1 MSLHKNKFNQNMLMA
16 KKFKILLPFDNS
28 PNSLR
33 ALSKAAFFANKTH
46 GSVTLVHVISYN
58 QAMAKIVGPY
68 KGKLI
73 SHVDEFMEK
82 AKKRLSSLGVS
93 CQTKILYGNP
103 AKEVLKLD
111 QTHDLVV
118 IGRRGTSKLTGPS
131 LGSVSNAIVQ
141 SSKVPV
147 LVVK

>member
-1 MSLHKNKFNQNMLMA
+1 MSSDKNKFNQNILMS

-33 ALSKAAFFANKTH
+33 ALSKAAFFANKTQ

-58 QAMAKIVGPY
+58 QALAKIVGPY

-73 SHVDEFMEK
+73 THVDEFMDK
-82 AKKRLSSLGVS
+82 AKKQLSKLGVS
-93 CQTKILYGNP
+93 SQTKILYGNP
-103 AKEVLKLD
+103 AKEILNID
-111 QTHDLVV
+111 QNYDLILV
-118 IGRRGTSKLTGPS
+118 GRRGTSKLTGPS

-147 LVVK
+147 MVIK